1 MPISE
6 QTWERVLKAGP
17 LVAAALGGIW
27 AWLGRIRKRRQERE
41 TARALDAQSI
51 RYLLDAVF
59 HLLSERVP
67 NDDFVPSETV
77 LRDQWLLVKQQ
88 RGRVAKAD
96 GLDFPE
102 LPEQVREYLSRTM
115 RIKARI
121 AKDGKLES
129 AEQDMF
135 TPGDLKDE

>member
-1 MPISE
+1 MPSPE
-6 QTWERVLKAGP
+6 ETWERAIKAGP
-17 LVAAALGGIW
+17 IVVAAIGGLW

-41 TARALDAQSI
+41 TARALDAQSV

-67 NDDFVPSETV
+67 NEDFMPGETV
-77 LRDQWLLVKQQ
+77 MRDQWLLVKQQ

-102 LPEQVREYLSRTM
+102 QVREYLSRTM

-121 AKDGKLES
+121 AKDGTVTTT
-129 AEQDMF
+129 EQDMF
-135 TPGDLKDE
+135 RPEDMKDE